1 MKLFGR
7 NKNKAL
13 DPRKIP
19 MHIAIVMDGNGRW
32 AAKRGLPRVAG
43 HRAGL
48 DSARAIMEESVRLG
62 VKYLTLYT
70 FSTENWKRPQEEVDF
85 IMSLPEEFWTRDRS
99 SIDEMDI
106 RLNILGDLDGL
117 SESTRRVSLEA
128 MGATHKRK
136 GLTVNLA
143 LNYGGRAEII
153 RAANAFA
160 KAYPTGEGSEQ
171 DFAKF
176 LYTSDMPDPDL
187 LIRPGAE
194 KRISNFLLWQLAYTE
209 MVFTDCLWPD
219 FNVKQFQDA
228 ILEYQTR
235 DRRRGGLKV

>member
-1 MKLFGR
+1 MKFFR
-7 NKNKAL
+7 RDKSRAL
-13 DPRKIP
+13 DLENIP
-19 MHIAIVMDGNGRW
+19 VHIAIVMDGNGRW

-48 DSARAIMEESVRLG
+48 DAARTIMEEAARLG

-99 SIDEMDI
+99 RIDEQDI
-106 RLNILGDLDGL
+106 RLTILGDLDGL
-117 SESTRRVSLEA
+117 PESTKRVSLEA
-128 MGATHKRK
+128 MEATRDRK

-143 LNYGGRAEII
+143 LNYGGRDEIV
-153 RAANAFA
+153 RAAKAFA
-160 KAYPTGEGSEQ
+160 TAYPDGVGTEQ
-171 DFAKF
+171 DFATF
-176 LYTSDMPDPDL
+176 LYTGNMPDPDL

-209 MVFTDCLWPD
+209 LVFTDCLWPD
-219 FNVKQFQDA
+219 FNIKHLQEA
-228 ILEYQTR
+228 ILEYQSR
-235 DRRRGGLKV
+235 DRRRGGLKG

>member
-7 NKNKAL
+7 HKQIIL
-13 DPRKIP
+13 DPKKIP
-19 MHIAIVMDGNGRW
+19 VHIAIVMDGNGRW

-48 DSARAIMEESVRLG
+48 DSARAIMEESAHLG

-99 SIDEMDI
+99 NIDKMDV
-106 RLNILGDLDGL
+106 RLNILGDIDGL
-117 SESTRRVSLEA
+117 PESTRRVSLEA
-128 MGATHKRK
+128 MDATRNRK

-143 LNYGGRAEII
+143 LNYGGRAEIV
-153 RAANAFA
+153 RAAKAFA
-160 KAYPTGEGSEQ
+160 NAYPHGDGSEQ
-171 DFAKF
+171 DFANF
-176 LYTSDMPDPDL
+176 LYTANMPDPDL

-219 FNVKQFQDA
+219 FNVKQLQSAISEFQA
-228 ILEYQTR
+228 R
-235 DRRRGGLKV
+235 DRRRGGLKG

>member
-1 MKLFGR
+1 MKIFGR
-7 NKNKAL
+7 NKNRVL
-13 DPRKIP
+13 DPGKIP
-19 MHIAIVMDGNGRW
+19 VHIAIVMDGNGRW

-48 DSARAIMEESVRLG
+48 DSARTIMEESARLG

-99 SIDEMDI
+99 RIDERDI

-117 SESTRRVSLEA
+117 PESTRRVSLEA
-128 MGATHKRK
+128 MDATHNRK

-143 LNYGGRAEII
+143 LNYGGRDEIV
-153 RAANAFA
+153 RAAKEFV
-160 KAYPTGEGSEQ
+160 KAYPDGTGSEQ

-176 LYTSDMPDPDL
+176 LYTADMPDPDL

-194 KRISNFLLWQLAYTE
+194 RRISNFLLWQLAYTE

-219 FNVKQFQDA
+219 FDAKQLHDA
-228 ILEYQTR
+228 ILDYQTR
-235 DRRRGGLKV
+235 DRRRGGLKG

>member
-7 NKNKAL
+7 DKQIIL
-13 DPRKIP
+13 DPKKIP
-19 MHIAIVMDGNGRW
+19 VHIAIVMDGNGRW

-48 DSARAIMEESVRLG
+48 DSARAIMEESARLG

-99 SIDEMDI
+99 SIDKMDI
-106 RLNILGDLDGL
+106 RLNILGDIDGL
-117 SESTRRVSLEA
+117 PDSTRRVSLEA
-128 MGATHKRK
+128 MDATHNRK

-143 LNYGGRAEII
+143 LNYGGRAEIV
-153 RAANAFA
+153 RAAKAFA
-160 KAYPTGEGSEQ
+160 TAYPHGDGREQ
-171 DFAKF
+171 DFANF
-176 LYTSDMPDPDL
+176 LYTANMPDPDL

-209 MVFTDCLWPD
+209 LVFTDCLWPD
-219 FNVKQFQDA
+219 FNVKQLQSA
-228 ILEYQTR
+228 IIEFQTR
-235 DRRRGGLKV
+235 DRRRGGLKG